1 MPRFLRRQIAGP
13 TWKLKLRKTAFLI
26 CIVTF
31 DIDTSPHYTRQYKD
45 FIEMKNSLH
54 HRILLQ
60 IKKSSGKSTAHT
72 FLDGYL
78 GNSHFRYPISAP
90 ILRQIARDW
99 MKAHRD
105 LSAKDF
111 ATLLTDLIE
120 AESATEKTMAG
131 ILADYA
137 TADQRKFNPS
147 LFDKWL
153 NHLEGWAEIDA
164 ICTGKYAAT
173 EVVNQW
179 NKWKPLLIKFSKSKN
194 INKRRASIVFFC
206 SPLSKIESNEI
217 SQAAL
222 QIVDT
227 LKSEREIL
235 ITKAIS
241 WILRSMVRYN
251 REMVEEY
258 LRENGASL
266 PKIALRETLVKLQ
279 TGKKTK
285 KLKS

>member
-1 MPRFLRRQIAGP
+1 M
-13 TWKLKLRKTAFLI
+13 
-26 CIVTF
+26 
-31 DIDTSPHYTRQYKD
+31 KD
-45 FIEMKNSLH
+45 SLH
-54 HRILLQ
+54 HQILQQ
-60 IKKSSGKSTAHT
+60 IKKNSGKGTAHT
-72 FLDGYL
+72 FLDSYL
-78 GNSHFRYPISAP
+78 GNTHFRYPISAP
-90 ILRQIARDW
+90 VLRRIAKDW
-99 MKAHRD
+99 MNDHRD
-105 LSAKDF
+105 LGTGHF
-111 ATLLTDLIE
+111 ASLLTDLVE
-120 AESATEKTMAG
+120 SASATEKSMAG
-131 ILADYA
+131 ILLDYA
-137 TADQRKFNPS
+137 TPDQRKFKPA
-147 LFDKWL
+147 LFDRWL
-153 NHLEGWAEIDA
+153 NHLEGWAEIDSV
-164 ICTGKYAAT
+164 CTGRYST
-173 EVVNQW
+173 MEVVNQW

-206 SPLSKIESNEI
+206 SPLSKIESKEI

-227 LKSEREIL
+227 LKSEKQIL

>member
-1 MPRFLRRQIAGP
+1 
-13 TWKLKLRKTAFLI
+13 
-26 CIVTF
+26 
-31 DIDTSPHYTRQYKD
+31 
-45 FIEMKNSLH
+45 MKNSLH
-54 HRILLQ
+54 HQILLQ

-90 ILRQIARDW
+90 ILRRIASVW
-99 MKAHRD
+99 MKERRD

-111 ATLLTDLIE
+111 ARLLTDLIE
-120 AESATEKTMAG
+120 AKSETEKTMAG
-131 ILADYA
+131 ILMDYA

-164 ICTGKYAAT
+164 VCTGKYAAM
-173 EVVNQW
+173 EVVGQW

-194 INKRRASIVFFC
+194 INKRRAAIVFFC
-206 SPLSKIESNEI
+206 SPLSKVNNTDI
-217 SQAAL
+217 SQTAL

-227 LKSEREIL
+227 LKTEKEIL

-241 WILRSMVRYN
+241 WVLRSMVRYN
-251 REMVEEY
+251 RSALEGYLEY
-258 LRENGASL
+258 NAGSL
-266 PKIALRETLVKLQ
+266 PKIALRETLVKLE
-279 TGKKTK
+279 TGRKTK
-285 KLKS
+285 RKI